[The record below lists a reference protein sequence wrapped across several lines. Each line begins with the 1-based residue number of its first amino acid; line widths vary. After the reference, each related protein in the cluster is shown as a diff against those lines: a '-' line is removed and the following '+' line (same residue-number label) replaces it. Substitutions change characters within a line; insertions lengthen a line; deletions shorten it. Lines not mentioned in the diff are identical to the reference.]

1 MLYSL
6 HGSYLANRWPGR
18 VTALQSTAH
27 MRSRFENSSHLTQPA
42 HVRHSVFPAATA
54 LQVAVMTLL
63 TALSAV
69 PAGAQA
75 SPSGDTSAPSGIFT
89 EEVSVRVINV
99 DVIVTDR
106 SGRAVPGLGRE
117 DFELRVDGQPVP
129 ISNFYSEA
137 GEVDRR
143 TGRPAIPEQ
152 RRDPSFRSLEEI
164 REGSPRRSH
173 VVILVDHTRLRA
185 TNRKRAFAALRQA
198 VDRLGDDDL
207 VAVVGVES
215 SLVFYSDFLFD
226 RGAVHR
232 ILDDVSRVSLKTN
245 VNEMERRRIF
255 GELARGMS
263 GGFQARVQIADGGQ
277 LLARIR
283 SYATEEYQRG
293 ATLASADRIGGV
305 DARRRA
311 RTQDSALCGRRYPNP
326 TGRGYV
332 RRVSQSLLRG
342 RTWVAAPE
350 LQHGLHPRDR
360 PLRPDAADGSAGRD
374 RQPRQRH
381 PLCDRRREQPQP
393 GHPRRPSPSRGR
405 FSEALSK
412 IDENYRAPL
421 EYATKA
427 TGGRLLQSAGTL
439 ADQLVDLVGGLR
451 TFYSLGFTP
460 PAGWQR
466 GSDHDIKVKVKGK
479 GLVVNH
485 REEVRLPEPDEREAG
500 ATVAA
505 LMYQTVDNPLEIRAK
520 PGFEVPR
527 EDGETAALPVN
538 LEIPI
543 KSLGFLPQEG
553 STEGGQT
560 EGRQACSLSIY
571 ISIKDKDG
579 NPGKIQKI
587 PFHLAI
593 PDDKME
599 EALESSAH
607 YPLPLVLRRG
617 DRQVAIGIRDNV
629 NGQFS
634 AIRLDV
640 AQYSQF

>member
-1 MLYSL
+1 M
-6 HGSYLANRWPGR
+6 H
-18 VTALQSTAH
+18 
-27 MRSRFENSSHLTQPA
+27 
-42 HVRHSVFPAATA
+42 
-54 LQVAVMTLL
+54 
-63 TALSAV
+63 LSAQPDAGTP
-69 PAGAQA
+69 PAQQA
-75 SPSGDTSAPSGIFT
+75 TETPSGIFT

-106 SGRAVPGLGRE
+106 SGQAISGLGRE
-117 DFELRVDGQPVP
+117 DFELRVDGAPVA
-129 ISNFYSEA
+129 ISNFYSEV
-137 GEVDRR
+137 GDVDRR

-173 VVILVDHTRLRA
+173 VVILIDHTRLRN
-185 TNRKRAFAALRQA
+185 TNRKRAFNAVRQA

-207 VAVVGVES
+207 VAVVGVEG

-226 RGAVHR
+226 REGVHR
-232 ILDDVSRVSLKTN
+232 ILDDVTRVSLKTN
-245 VNEMERRRIF
+245 VNETERRRIF

-263 GGFQARVQIADGGQ
+263 GGIQARASLADANV
-277 LLARIR
+277 LISRIR
-283 SYATEEYQRG
+283 SYAAEEYQRG
-293 ATLASADRIGGV
+293 VNSLRQIEAVISTLTGVPGRKTLLYLGEGIPTRPGEGMYFEYRNRFAGDQRGLPHQDFNTDYTREIGRYDLTRQMDQLAAAANRANV
-305 DARRRA
+305 TLYAIDAESSHSLDVRG
-311 RTQDSALCGRRYPNP
+311 AL
-326 TGRGYV
+326 T
-332 RRVSQSLLRG
+332 
-342 RTWVAAPE
+342 
-350 LQHGLHPRDR
+350 
-360 PLRPDAADGSAGRD
+360 
-374 RQPRQRH
+374 
-381 PLCDRRREQPQP
+381 EQ
-393 GHPRRPSPSRGR
+393 GA
-405 FSEALSK
+405 FSEALSA

-427 TGGRLLQSAGTL
+427 TGGRFLQSSGTL
-439 ADQLVDLVGGLR
+439 AKQLVDLVGGLR

-460 PAGWQR
+460 PAGWEP
-466 GSDHDIKVKVKGK
+466 GSDHDIKITVKGR
-479 GLVVNH
+479 GMVVNH
-485 REEVRLPEPDEREAG
+485 REEVRLPKPDEREAG

-505 LMYQTVDNPLEIRAK
+505 LMYQTVDNPLEIQAK
-520 PGFEVPR
+520 PGFQVPR

-543 KSLGFLPQEG
+543 KSLGFLPQER
-553 STEGGQT
+553 SSEGGQT
-560 EGRQACSLSIY
+560 EQIQACSLSIY
-571 ISIKDKDG
+571 VSIRNQAGD
-579 NPGKIQKI
+579 PGKIQKI

-599 EALESSAH
+599 EALQNSAH